1 MAKYIALIFGDEDVW
16 LNSDEATT
24 NAILAEY
31 GRFHERYGPHLRG
44 SGQLQPNSTAKL
56 ITKTGDDAYSVTDG
70 AFGETK
76 EAFGGY
82 YVIEA
87 DDEATALEVA
97 KHVPAPG
104 GFVELRPLVDLGD

>member
-1 MAKYIALIFGDEDVW
+1 MAKYVALIFGDEDVW

-24 NAILAEY
+24 SAILSEY
-31 GRFHERYGPHLRG
+31 GRFHEEYGRHLVG
-44 SGQLQPNSTAKL
+44 SGQLKPNSTAKL
-56 ITKTGDDAYSVTDG
+56 IRTTGDEYTVTDG

-76 EAFGGY
+76 EALGGY

-87 DDEATALEVA
+87 DDEATALEIA

-104 GFVELRPLVDLGD
+104 GFVELRPLVDLG